1 MPLFSIV
8 VPVYKPE
15 PHLLAQTIESVRK
28 QKFTD
33 WELLL
38 VDDCS
43 DNPEVTKVLQ
53 KKSQLDSRIRFQ
65 TRSKNGGIVAAS
77 QDALNM
83 AGGKWIVLL
92 DHDDLLTKDALQ
104 AVSEAI
110 LTHPKAGYIY
120 SNEDK
125 TDESG
130 IKHWDTFQKPKWSPE
145 RLRHQMYLGH
155 LSVLRADLVKQV
167 GGFRPGYDGSQ
178 DHDLALRVTEL
189 CEEVVHI
196 PKVLYHWRAV
206 KGSTADNP
214 NEKDYASVSGLKA
227 VNDHLQR
234 VGRPHDKAV
243 MSSLPHTYDTIRYLN
258 PDIRVSVIIP
268 TRGTAAT
275 IWGERRVMVTEAV
288 RSLLQHTDHE
298 NLEIVVVYD
307 SDTPA
312 EVVADLD
319 RIAGDKFVGVRY
331 DKPFNFSEKCNDGF
345 VHSTGQYVLFMNDD
359 MQVNSDRYI
368 EQMCSLLNEED
379 LGATG
384 AYLVYE
390 DESIQHVGLIF
401 IRDDLRHPYRELSSQ
416 TNGYFSE
423 LRVNHEVSGV
433 TGACMAM
440 RRDVYEEVGGFSEDL
455 PNNFNDVDLCY
466 KIRSTGRRIVWLSDV
481 RLYHFESKSRVNNVQ
496 SWEIGRIFGIW
507 GMPKQDPYMP
517 YVAMHGATVDNR
529 SLPRRIASRIKRAI
543 KVLIGTQRWNV
554 PPSQFE
560 Q

>member
-1 MPLFSIV
+1 MPVFSIV
-8 VPVYKPE
+8 VPVYKPD
-15 PHLLAQTIESVRK
+15 PHLLAKTIESVRK

-53 KKSQLDSRIRFQ
+53 KKSQIDSRISFQ

-77 QDALNM
+77 QDALDM
-83 AGGKWIVLL
+83 ASGHWIVLL

-104 AVSEAI
+104 TVWETIDS
-110 LTHPKAGYIY
+110 HPEAGYLY
-120 SNEDK
+120 SDEDK
-125 TDESG
+125 VNETG
-130 IKHWDTFQKPKWSPE
+130 TKHWDYFQKPIWSPE

-196 PKVLYHWRAV
+196 PKILYHWRAV
-206 KGSTADNP
+206 QGSAANDVEAKP
-214 NEKDYASVSGLKA
+214 YAANAGLKA
-227 VNDHLQR
+227 VNDHLKR
-234 VGRPHDKAV
+234 VGRSHEKAV
-243 MSSLPHTYDTIRYLN
+243 MSSLAHTYDTIRYLD

-275 IWGERRVMVTEAV
+275 IWGKRRVMVTEAV
-288 RSLLQHTDHE
+288 RSLLEHTEHE

-307 SDTPA
+307 SDTPS
-312 EVVADLD
+312 EVLADLEQ
-319 RIAGDKFVGVRY
+319 IAGDKFVGVRY

-359 MQVNSDRYI
+359 MQAISNRFI
-368 EQMCSLLNEED
+368 EQMCSLLDEDD
-379 LGATG
+379 LGVTG

-390 DESIQHVGLIF
+390 DETIQHGGLIF
-401 IRDDLRHPYRELSSQ
+401 NRDLLIHAYLDLPSETPGHFGELC
-416 TNGYFSE
+416 
-423 LRVNHEVSGV
+423 VNREVSGV

-440 RRDVYEEVGGFSEDL
+440 RREVYEEVGGFSEDL

-466 KIRSTGRRIVWLSDV
+466 KIRAVGKRIVWLSDV
-481 RLYHFESKSRVNNVQ
+481 RAYHFESKSRVNKVQ
-496 SWEIGRIFGIW
+496 SWELERIFGIW
-507 GMPKQDPYMP
+507 GMPKIDPYMP
-517 YVAMHGATVDNR
+517 YISKHGVDTR
-529 SLPRRIASRIKRAI
+529 SLPRKIASRIKRAI
-543 KVLIGTQRWNV
+543 KVLIGTKRWDV